1 MESSSP
7 PQGRLYTGPMTSV
20 ASLNPWWVA
29 LLMNGGLILL
39 LHRLPVLT
47 AQGWIH
53 GGVLGTMLW
62 GTMGWP
68 GWLTVVLY
76 LALGSAVTR
85 LGLKQ
90 KQALQLAESRG
101 GRRGPSNLW
110 GSAAT
115 GLSLAVLMA
124 MAPAGATPLLCLGFV
139 ASFAAKL
146 GDTWGSEIGKRWGGR
161 TLLIT
166 TLQPVPAGTEGAIS
180 ITGTV
185 ASVVAVV
192 LYAALALALL
202 RPSIGPGP
210 LAQLV
215 LLGAAA
221 TMATLVES
229 WIGATWQGRLG
240 WLTNELVNVALTIV
254 AALLAM
260 GAAVGMSWR

>member
-1 MESSSP
+1 MI
-7 PQGRLYTGPMTSV
+7 SV
-20 ASLNPWWVA
+20 ASLNPVWVG
-29 LLMNGGLILL
+29 LLVNGGLILL
-39 LHRLPVLT
+39 VHRLPVLT
-47 AQGWIH
+47 ARGWVH
-53 GGVLGTMLW
+53 GGALGTMLW

-85 LGLKQ
+85 LGLKR
-90 KQALQLAESRG
+90 KEALQLAEARG
-101 GRRGPSNLW
+101 GRRGPGNLW

-115 GLSLAVLMA
+115 GLSLAVLTT
-124 MAPAGATPLLCLGFV
+124 MAPGAGSLLILGFV

-180 ITGTV
+180 LTGTV
-185 ASVVAVV
+185 AGMVAIAIYTV
-192 LYAALALALL
+192 LALALL

-221 TMATLVES
+221 AAATMVES
-229 WIGATWQGRLG
+229 WIGATWQGRVA
-240 WLTNELVNVALTIV
+240 WLTNELVNAALTVV

-260 GAAVGMSWR
+260 GAAVALGWR

>member
-1 MESSSP
+1 MVP
-7 PQGRLYTGPMTSV
+7 V
-20 ASLNPWWVA
+20 ASLNPWWVG
-29 LLMNGGLILL
+29 LLVNGGLILL
-39 LHRLPVLT
+39 VHRLPVLT
-47 AQGWIH
+47 ARGWVH
-53 GGVLGTMLW
+53 GGILGTMLW
-62 GTMGWP
+62 GAVGWA
-68 GWLTVVLY
+68 GWLAVVLY

-85 LGLKQ
+85 LGLKR
-90 KQALQLAESRG
+90 KQALRLAEARG
-101 GRRGPSNLW
+101 GRRGPANLW

-115 GLSLAVLMA
+115 GLSLAVLTT
-124 MAPAGATPLLCLGFV
+124 MAPGARPLLVLGFV

-185 ASVVAVV
+185 ASGVAIVM
-192 LYAALALALL
+192 YTALALALL

-215 LLGAAA
+215 LLGIAA
-221 TMATLVES
+221 TMATMVES
-229 WIGATWQGRLG
+229 WIGATWQRRFT
-240 WLTNELVNVALTIV
+240 WLTNELVNAALTIV

-260 GAAVGMSWR
+260 GAALGMGWR

>member
-1 MESSSP
+1 MI
-7 PQGRLYTGPMTSV
+7 SV
-20 ASLNPWWVA
+20 ASLNPWWVG
-29 LLMNGGLILL
+29 LLVNGGLILL

-47 AQGWIH
+47 ARGWVH

-85 LGLKQ
+85 LGLKH
-90 KQALQLAESRG
+90 KQALQLAEARG
-101 GRRGPSNLW
+101 GRRGPRNLW

-115 GLSLAVLMA
+115 GLSLAVLTA
-124 MAPAGATPLLCLGFV
+124 MAPAGARSLLILGFV

-146 GDTWGSEIGKRWGGR
+146 GDTCGSEIGKRWGGR

-166 TLQPVPAGTEGAIS
+166 TLQPVPAGTEGAVS

-185 ASVVAVV
+185 AGVVAIV
-192 LYAALALALL
+192 LYAALALTLL
-202 RPSIGPGP
+202 RPSLGPGP
-210 LAQLV
+210 LARLV

-221 TMATLVES
+221 TVATMVES
-229 WIGATWQGRLG
+229 WIGATWQGRVP
-240 WLTNELVNVALTIV
+240 WLTNELVNTALTVV

-260 GAAVGMSWR
+260 GAAVGLGWR

>member
-1 MESSSP
+1 MI
-7 PQGRLYTGPMTSV
+7 SV
-20 ASLNPWWVA
+20 ASLNPWWVG
-29 LLMNGGLILL
+29 LLVNGGLILL

-47 AQGWIH
+47 ARGWVH
-53 GGVLGTMLW
+53 GGALGTMLW

-68 GWLTVVLY
+68 GWLTVVFY

-85 LGLKQ
+85 LGLKH
-90 KQALQLAESRG
+90 KQALQLAEARG
-101 GRRGPSNLW
+101 RRRGPRNLW

-124 MAPAGATPLLCLGFV
+124 MAPAGARSLLILGFV

-146 GDTWGSEIGKRWGGR
+146 GDTCASEIGKRWGGR

-166 TLQPVPAGTEGAIS
+166 TLQPVPAGTEGAVS

-185 ASVVAVV
+185 AGVVAIV

-202 RPSIGPGP
+202 RPSLGPGP
-210 LAQLV
+210 LARLV
-215 LLGAAA
+215 LLGVAA
-221 TMATLVES
+221 TVATMVES
-229 WIGATWQGRLG
+229 WIGATWQGRVA
-240 WLTNELVNVALTIV
+240 WLTNELVNTALTVV

-260 GAAVGMSWR
+260 GAAVGLGWR

>member
-1 MESSSP
+1 MI
-7 PQGRLYTGPMTSV
+7 SV
-20 ASLNPWWVA
+20 ASLNPWWVG
-29 LLMNGGLILL
+29 LLVNGGLILL
-39 LHRLPVLT
+39 VHRLPVLT
-47 AQGWIH
+47 ARGWLH
-53 GGVLGTMLW
+53 GGALGTMLW
-62 GTMGWP
+62 GTMGWS

-85 LGLKQ
+85 LGLKH
-90 KQALQLAESRG
+90 KQALHLAEARS

-124 MAPAGATPLLCLGFV
+124 MAPAGARPLLILGFV

-146 GDTWGSEIGKRWGGR
+146 GDTWGSEIGKRWGRR

-166 TLQPVPAGTEGAIS
+166 TLQPVPAGTEGAIT

-185 ASVVAVV
+185 ASVVAIV
-192 LYAALALALL
+192 LYAVLALALL

-210 LAQLV
+210 LARLV
-215 LLGAAA
+215 LLGATATAA
-221 TMATLVES
+221 TIMES
-229 WIGATWQGRLG
+229 WIGATWQGRVA
-240 WLTNELVNVALTIV
+240 WLTNELVNAALTVV

-260 GAAVGMSWR
+260 GVAVGLGWR

>member
-1 MESSSP
+1 MI
-7 PQGRLYTGPMTSV
+7 SV
-20 ASLNPWWVA
+20 ASLNPWWVG
-29 LLMNGGLILL
+29 LLVNGGLILL

-47 AQGWIH
+47 ARGWVH
-53 GGVLGTMLW
+53 GGALGTMLW

-85 LGLKQ
+85 LGLKH
-90 KQALQLAESRG
+90 KQALQLAEARG
-101 GRRGPSNLW
+101 GCRGPRNLW

-115 GLSLAVLMA
+115 GLSLAVLTA
-124 MAPAGATPLLCLGFV
+124 MAPAGARSLLILGFV

-146 GDTWGSEIGKRWGGR
+146 GDTCGSEIGKRWGGR

-166 TLQPVPAGTEGAIS
+166 TLQPVPAGTEGAVS

-185 ASVVAVV
+185 AGVVAIV
-192 LYAALALALL
+192 LYAALALTLL
-202 RPSIGPGP
+202 RPSLGPGP
-210 LAQLV
+210 LARLV

-221 TMATLVES
+221 TVATMVES
-229 WIGATWQGRLG
+229 WIGATWQGRVA
-240 WLTNELVNVALTIV
+240 WLTNELVNTALTVV

-260 GAAVGMSWR
+260 GAAVGLGWR

>member
-1 MESSSP
+1 MVW
-7 PQGRLYTGPMTSV
+7 V

-29 LLMNGGLILL
+29 LLVNGGLILL

-47 AQGWIH
+47 ARGWVH
-53 GGVLGTMLW
+53 GGALGTMLW

-68 GWLTVVLY
+68 GWLMVVLY

-85 LGLKQ
+85 LGLRR
-90 KQALQLAESRG
+90 KQALQLAEARG
-101 GRRGPSNLW
+101 GRRGPGNLW

-124 MAPAGATPLLCLGFV
+124 MAPAGARSLLTLGFV

-146 GDTWGSEIGKRWGGR
+146 GDTCGSEIGKRWGGR

-166 TLQPVPAGTEGAIS
+166 TLQPVPAGTEGAVT

-185 ASVVAVV
+185 AGVVAVV

-215 LLGAAA
+215 LLTVAA
-221 TMATLVES
+221 TVATTVES
-229 WIGATWQGRLG
+229 WIGATWQGRVA
-240 WLTNELVNVALTIV
+240 WLTNELVNAALTVV

-260 GAAVGMSWR
+260 GAALGVGWR

>member
-1 MESSSP
+1 MI
-7 PQGRLYTGPMTSV
+7 SV
-20 ASLNPWWVA
+20 ASLNPWWVG
-29 LLMNGGLILL
+29 LLVNGGLILL

-47 AQGWIH
+47 ARGWVH
-53 GGVLGTMLW
+53 GGALGTMLW

-68 GWLTVVLY
+68 GWLTVVFY

-85 LGLKQ
+85 LGLKH
-90 KQALQLAESRG
+90 KQALQLAEARG
-101 GRRGPSNLW
+101 GRRGPRNLW
-110 GSAAT
+110 GAAAT

-124 MAPAGATPLLCLGFV
+124 MAPAAARSLLILGFV

-146 GDTWGSEIGKRWGGR
+146 GDTCASEIGKRWGGR

-166 TLQPVPAGTEGAIS
+166 TLQPVPAGTEGAVS

-185 ASVVAVV
+185 AGVVAIV

-202 RPSIGPGP
+202 RPSLGPGP
-210 LAQLV
+210 LARLV

-221 TMATLVES
+221 TVATMVES
-229 WIGATWQGRLG
+229 WIGATWQGRVA
-240 WLTNELVNVALTIV
+240 WLTNELVNTALTVV

-260 GAAVGMSWR
+260 GAAVGLGWR

>member
-1 MESSSP
+1 MV
-7 PQGRLYTGPMTSV
+7 SV
-20 ASLNPWWVA
+20 ASLNPWWLG
-29 LLMNGGLILL
+29 LLVNGGLILL
-39 LHRLPVLT
+39 IHRLPVLT
-47 AQGWIH
+47 ARGWVH
-53 GGVLGTMLW
+53 GGGLGTVLW

-85 LGLKQ
+85 LGLRR
-90 KQALQLAESRG
+90 KQALQLAEARG
-101 GRRGPSNLW
+101 GRRGPGNLW

-124 MAPAGATPLLCLGFV
+124 LAPGASPLLTLGFV

-146 GDTWGSEIGKRWGGR
+146 GDTCGSEIGKRWGGR

-166 TLQPVPAGTEGAIS
+166 TLQPVPAGTEGAVS

-185 ASVVAVV
+185 AGVVAIG
-192 LYAALALALL
+192 LYTALALALL
-202 RPSIGPGP
+202 KPSIGPGP

-215 LLGAAA
+215 LLAATA

-229 WIGATWQGRLG
+229 WIGATWQGRVR
-240 WLTNELVNVALTIV
+240 WLTNELVNAALTMV

-260 GAAVGMSWR
+260 GAALGVGWR

>member
-1 MESSSP
+1 MI
-7 PQGRLYTGPMTSV
+7 SV
-20 ASLNPWWVA
+20 ASLNPWWVG
-29 LLMNGGLILL
+29 LLVNGGLILL

-47 AQGWIH
+47 APGWVH
-53 GGVLGTMLW
+53 GGALGTMLW
-62 GTMGWP
+62 GTMGWR

-85 LGLKQ
+85 LGLRR
-90 KQALQLAESRG
+90 KQALQLAEARG
-101 GRRGPSNLW
+101 GRRGPRNLW

-124 MAPAGATPLLCLGFV
+124 MAPGARPLLILGFV

-146 GDTWGSEIGKRWGGR
+146 GDTWGSEIGKRWGAR

-166 TLQPVPAGTEGAIS
+166 TLQPVPPGTEGAIS

-185 ASVVAVV
+185 ASLVAVV
-192 LYAALALALL
+192 MYAALALTLL
-202 RPSIGPGP
+202 RPSLGPGP

-215 LLGAAA
+215 LLGTAAA
-221 TMATLVES
+221 TATIVES
-229 WIGATWQGRLG
+229 WIGATWQGRVA
-240 WLTNELVNVALTIV
+240 WLTNELVNAALTIV

-260 GAAVGMSWR
+260 GAAVGMGWH

>member
-1 MESSSP
+1 MGCELTP
-7 PQGRLYTGPMTSV
+7 RVLYIHPMAWV
-20 ASLNPWWVA
+20 ASLNPWWVG

-47 AQGWIH
+47 ARGWIH

-85 LGLKQ
+85 LGLKR
-90 KQALQLAESRG
+90 KQALHLAEARG
-101 GRRGPSNLW
+101 GRRGPGNLW

-115 GLSLAVLMA
+115 GLSLALLMA
-124 MAPAGATPLLCLGFV
+124 LAPGGRPLLTLGFV

-146 GDTWGSEIGKRWGGR
+146 GDTCSSEIGKRWGGR

-166 TLQPVPAGTEGAIS
+166 TLRPVPAGTEGAVS

-185 ASVVAVV
+185 AGVVATV
-192 LYAALALALL
+192 LYGSLALALL
-202 RPSIGPGP
+202 RPSIGPG
-210 LAQLV
+210 LLGQLV
-215 LLGAAA
+215 LLTAAA
-221 TMATLVES
+221 TMATVVES

-240 WLTNELVNVALTIV
+240 WLTNELVNAALTTV

-260 GAAVGMSWR
+260 GAAVAVGW

>member
-1 MESSSP
+1 M
-7 PQGRLYTGPMTSV
+7 LV
-20 ASLNPWWVA
+20 
-29 LLMNGGLILL
+29 NGGLILL

-47 AQGWIH
+47 ARGWVH
-53 GGVLGTMLW
+53 GGALGTVLW

-76 LALGSAVTR
+76 LVLGSAVTR
-85 LGLKQ
+85 LGLKH
-90 KQALQLAESRG
+90 KQALQLAEARG
-101 GRRGPSNLW
+101 GRRGPCNLW

-115 GLSLAVLMA
+115 GLSLAVLMT
-124 MAPAGATPLLCLGFV
+124 MAPAGAGSLLTLGFV

-166 TLQPVPAGTEGAIS
+166 TLQPVPVGTDGAVS
-180 ITGTV
+180 IIGTV
-185 ASVVAVV
+185 AGVAAIV

-202 RPSIGPGP
+202 KPSIGPGP
-210 LAQLV
+210 LAQLL

-229 WIGATWQGRLG
+229 WIGATWQGRVA
-240 WLTNELVNVALTIV
+240 WLTNELVNAALTIV

-260 GAAVGMSWR
+260 GAAVGMGWR

>member
-1 MESSSP
+1 MI
-7 PQGRLYTGPMTSV
+7 LV
-20 ASLNPWWVA
+20 ASLNPWWVG
-29 LLMNGGLILL
+29 LLVNGGLILL

-47 AQGWIH
+47 VRGWVH

-85 LGLKQ
+85 LGLKR
-90 KQALQLAESRG
+90 KQALQLAEARG
-101 GRRGPSNLW
+101 GRRGPGNLW

-115 GLSLAVLMA
+115 GLSLAVLMT
-124 MAPAGATPLLCLGFV
+124 MAPAGARPLLELGFV

-146 GDTWGSEIGKRWGGR
+146 GDTCGSEIGKRWGGR

-166 TLQPVPAGTEGAIS
+166 TLQPVPTGTEGAIS
-180 ITGTV
+180 ITGTL
-185 ASVVAVV
+185 AGVVAIV

-215 LLGAAA
+215 LLGATATVA
-221 TMATLVES
+221 TMVES
-229 WIGATWQGRLG
+229 WIGATWQGRVA
-240 WLTNELVNVALTIV
+240 WLSNELVNAALTTV
-254 AALLAM
+254 AALLTM
-260 GAAVGMSWR
+260 GAAVGMGWY

>member
-1 MESSSP
+1 MI
-7 PQGRLYTGPMTSV
+7 SV
-20 ASLNPWWVA
+20 ASLNPWWVG
-29 LLMNGGLILL
+29 LLVNGGLIIL

-47 AQGWIH
+47 ARGWVH
-53 GGVLGTMLW
+53 GGALGTLLW

-85 LGLKQ
+85 LGLKR
-90 KQALQLAESRG
+90 KQALQLAEARG
-101 GRRGPSNLW
+101 GRRGPRNLW

-115 GLSLAVLMA
+115 GLSLAVLMT
-124 MAPAGATPLLCLGFV
+124 MAPVGARSLLTLGFV

-166 TLQPVPAGTEGAIS
+166 TLQPVPAGTEGAVS
-180 ITGTV
+180 IIGTV
-185 ASVVAVV
+185 ASMVAIV

-202 RPSIGPGP
+202 KPSIGPGP

-221 TMATLVES
+221 TGATMVES
-229 WIGATWQGRLG
+229 WMGATWQGRVA
-240 WLTNELVNVALTIV
+240 WLTNELVNAALTVV

-260 GAAVGMSWR
+260 GAAVGMGWR

>member
-1 MESSSP
+1 MI
-7 PQGRLYTGPMTSV
+7 SV
-20 ASLNPWWVA
+20 ASLNPWWVG
-29 LLMNGGLILL
+29 LLVNGGLILL

-47 AQGWIH
+47 ARGWVH
-53 GGVLGTMLW
+53 GGALGTMLW

-85 LGLKQ
+85 LGLKH
-90 KQALQLAESRG
+90 KQALQLAEARG
-101 GRRGPSNLW
+101 GRRGPRNLW

-124 MAPAGATPLLCLGFV
+124 MAPAGARSLLILGFV

-146 GDTWGSEIGKRWGGR
+146 GDTCGSEIGKRWGGR

-166 TLQPVPAGTEGAIS
+166 TLQPVPAGTEGAVS

-185 ASVVAVV
+185 AGVVAIV

-202 RPSIGPGP
+202 RPSLGPGP
-210 LAQLV
+210 LARLV
-215 LLGAAA
+215 LLGVAA
-221 TMATLVES
+221 TVATMVES
-229 WIGATWQGRLG
+229 WIGATWQGRVA
-240 WLTNELVNVALTIV
+240 WLTNELVNTALTVV

-260 GAAVGMSWR
+260 GAAVGLGWR

>member
-1 MESSSP
+1 MI
-7 PQGRLYTGPMTSV
+7 SV
-20 ASLNPWWVA
+20 ASLNPWWVG
-29 LLMNGGLILL
+29 LLVNGGLILL

-47 AQGWIH
+47 ARGWVH
-53 GGVLGTMLW
+53 GGALGTLLW

-85 LGLKQ
+85 LGLKR
-90 KQALQLAESRG
+90 KQALRLAEARG
-101 GRRGPSNLW
+101 GRRGPRNLW

-115 GLSLAVLMA
+115 GLSLAVLMT
-124 MAPAGATPLLCLGFV
+124 MAPAGARSLLTLGFV

-166 TLQPVPAGTEGAIS
+166 TLQPVPAGTEGAVS
-180 ITGTV
+180 IIGTV
-185 ASVVAVV
+185 ASVVAIV

-202 RPSIGPGP
+202 KPSIGPGP

-221 TMATLVES
+221 TGATMVES
-229 WIGATWQGRLG
+229 WMGATWQGRVA
-240 WLTNELVNVALTIV
+240 WLTNELVNAALTVV

-260 GAAVGMSWR
+260 GAAVGMGWR

>member
-1 MESSSP
+1 MVW
-7 PQGRLYTGPMTSV
+7 V

-29 LLMNGGLILL
+29 LLVNGGLILL

-47 AQGWIH
+47 ARGWVH
-53 GGVLGTMLW
+53 GGALGTMLW

-85 LGLKQ
+85 LGLRR
-90 KQALQLAESRG
+90 KQALQLAEARG
-101 GRRGPSNLW
+101 GRRGPGNLW

-124 MAPAGATPLLCLGFV
+124 MAPAGARSLLTLGFV

-146 GDTWGSEIGKRWGGR
+146 GDTCGSEIGKRWGGR

-166 TLQPVPAGTEGAIS
+166 TLQPVPAGTEGAVTM
-180 ITGTV
+180 TGTV
-185 ASVVAVV
+185 AGVVAVV

-202 RPSIGPGP
+202 GPSIGPGP
-210 LAQLV
+210 LARLV
-215 LLGAAA
+215 LLTVAA
-221 TMATLVES
+221 TVATTVES
-229 WIGATWQGRLG
+229 WIGATWQGRVA
-240 WLTNELVNVALTIV
+240 WLTNELVNAALTVV

-260 GAAVGMSWR
+260 GAAVGVGWR

>member
-1 MESSSP
+1 MIP
-7 PQGRLYTGPMTSV
+7 V
-20 ASLNPWWVA
+20 VSLNPWWVG
-29 LLMNGGLILL
+29 LLVNGGLILL

-47 AQGWIH
+47 PRGWVH
-53 GGVLGTMLW
+53 GGALGTLLW

-76 LALGSAVTR
+76 LGLGSAVTR
-85 LGLKQ
+85 LGLKH
-90 KQALQLAESRG
+90 KQALRLAEARG
-101 GRRGPSNLW
+101 GRRGPGNLW

-115 GLSLAVLMA
+115 GLSLAVLTT
-124 MAPAGATPLLCLGFV
+124 MAPAGARPLLTLGFV

-166 TLQPVPAGTEGAIS
+166 TLQPVPAGTEGAVS

-185 ASVVAVV
+185 ASVVAIV
-192 LYAALALALL
+192 LYGALALALL
-202 RPSIGPGP
+202 KPSIGPGP

-221 TMATLVES
+221 TVATMVES
-229 WIGATWQGRLG
+229 WMGATWQGRVA
-240 WLTNELVNVALTIV
+240 WLTNELVNAALTVV

-260 GAAVGMSWR
+260 GAAVGMGWR